1 MDAYDLIKNKKKRK
15 HITQYHLHKL
25 KTHTTIHI
33 LQNYIPKKKGILR
46 FIRMPVVEKGGWQ
59 WRMGIKRNE

>member
-33 LQNYIPKKKGILR
+33 LQNYIPKKKVYLDLLECLLWR
-46 FIRMPVVEKGGWQ
+46 KEGGSGEW
-59 WRMGIKRNE
+59 G

>member
-1 MDAYDLIKNKKKRK
+1 MKIDEQGILLWKIKNTHNNTHFAK
-15 HITQYHLHKL
+15 LH
-25 KTHTTIHI
+25 T
-33 LQNYIPKKKGILR
+33 KKKGILR